1 MLQPLLASDER
12 KVVVS
17 LSLDPKLIDKISQT
31 AHEARKTR
39 SQFVAEV
46 LSDFLK

>member
-17 LSLDPKLIDKISQT
+17 LSLDPKLIDATIKVVRTS
-31 AHEARKTR
+31 A
-39 SQFVAEV
+39 
-46 LSDFLK
+46 D